1 MALHTASMYLQNL
14 EKILEKQTLNEM
26 SGDQISLE
34 AKTRREVQLFRQLNT
49 FFTEK
54 WPLVIS
60 LFYASDKQLLSSNF

>member
-14 EKILEKQTLNEM
+14 EKILEKQTFNEM

>member
-14 EKILEKQTLNEM
+14 EKILEKQTFNEM

-60 LFYASDKQLLSSNF
+60 LFYGPDKQLLSSNF